1 MRSWR
6 VELSYGAEAFGGVPS
21 KRGTF
26 QAYAQSALL
35 FVIALIPLTYILRTA
50 NPGYNFR
57 TGEAIKAP
65 TVHG

>member
-6 VELSYGAEAFGGVPS
+6 VELSYGAEAFGEVPS

-26 QAYAQSALL
+26 QEYAQSALL
-35 FVIALIPLTYILRTA
+35 FVIALIPLTHILRTA
-50 NPGYNFR
+50 NPGYKFR
-57 TGEAIKAP
+57 TGETLKAP